1 MHGGRYGSQ
10 LTNVMVIHSVKL
22 STTTPYFWPTQR
34 LLSYHCEPRERSVI
48 SGNGYALSQRGV
60 EVVVYT
66 IQPGGTGGLFD
77 PSVLNEP
84 LLLLFA
90 PRQRSNGGTNVYY
103 LADMRDTTSANNPYK
118 LIGVAYTTG
127 YDPDARLLLGWVP
140 SDAWFVHEAGYH
152 LRDGRM
158 RFSSITDGQ
167 TGTAGNPAPDLP
179 IPGNAAL
186 RHPRLKGL
194 HVWFDPAGGP
204 PILSIFEL
212 NTETTP
218 DDPTGPPSAPIFTFF
233 RPQTFE

>member
-1 MHGGRYGSQ
+1 MHGGSYESQ
-10 LTNVMVIHSVKL
+10 LANVMVIYSVKL

-34 LLSYHCEPRERSVI
+34 LLSYRCELHERSVI
-48 SGNGYALSQRGV
+48 AGNGYALSRRAV
-60 EVVVYT
+60 EVVVDT
-66 IQPGGTGGLFD
+66 IQLGGTGGLLD

-84 LLLLFA
+84 SLLLFA

-118 LIGVAYTTG
+118 LISVAYTTG

-212 NTETTP
+212 NTETTL

-233 RPQTFE
+233 RPRTFE